1 MQQVLAN
8 ATKDA
13 IESASYRPIRLGFSP
28 MPSKKMPKWFQISFW
43 TLNQKNVNLA
53 VHRIFEG
60 QHMREAR
67 RVHPLSEEELT
78 ELEKAIKSHA
88 SPRVRI
94 RAVMIRLSNKGHS
107 PPQIAEIVGCSRQ
120 TVLHQISRYEQE
132 GIRGLADK
140 PRSGARAKAN
150 REYIAQLKKAVAS
163 DPRELGYRF
172 SVWSV
177 ERLQRHLHQQTE
189 VELAPKYLAE
199 LMKKHEIVYRKP
211 KHDLAHKRDRQE
223 VEEKKE
229 LLEFLKK
236 TL

>member
-1 MQQVLAN
+1 MGPLPAGVAVEAADLTA
-8 ATKDA
+8 KDKA
-13 IESASYRPIRLGFSP
+13 RVFAQEYQGHAQCHRLSRHRRVQSQFGGTV
-28 MPSKKMPKWFQISFW
+28 QISVF
-43 TLNQKNVNLA
+43 LQA
-53 VHRIFEG
+53 EPHERFR
-60 QHMREAR
+60 HPR
-67 RVHPLSEEELT
+67 RGRDDVDVESV
-78 ELEKAIKSHA
+78 
-88 SPRVRI
+88 VR
-94 RAVMIRLSNKGHS
+94 
-107 PPQIAEIVGCSRQ
+107 QIAEIVGCSRQ

-132 GIRGLADK
+132 GISGLADK